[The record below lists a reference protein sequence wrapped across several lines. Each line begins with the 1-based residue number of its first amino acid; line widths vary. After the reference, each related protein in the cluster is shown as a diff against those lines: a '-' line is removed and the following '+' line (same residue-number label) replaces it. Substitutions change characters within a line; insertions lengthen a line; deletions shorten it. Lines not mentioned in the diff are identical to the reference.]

1 MKTAFITGGSSGIGQ
16 AVIAVFENSGWKV
29 IAPNKKELNLYDSA
43 NIQPHAAN
51 LTKNTQHLDAVIHIA
66 GIWHGTDEV
75 FANRSLENFS
85 PEQIATTMSVGL
97 SGFMVLC
104 AVLLPKLSK
113 NGTIVGITGTFSDGA
128 NGWLPYYTSK
138 RGLEDFLVGLSQ
150 DYPKGPRVYGISP
163 ADTATPAY
171 KKYYPEYADEAQSP
185 KVIADLCLSLV
196 NEETKAKT
204 GDIVEIRDGKVLPGF
219 HV

>member
-16 AVIAVFENSGWKV
+16 AVVSVFENAGWKV
-29 IAPNKKELNLYDSA
+29 IAPSKKELNLCDTA
-43 NIQPHAAN
+43 NIQSNADN
-51 LTKNTQHLDAVIHIA
+51 LTRSVLNLDAVIHIA
-66 GIWHGTDEV
+66 GIWHGSDEV
-75 FANRSLENFS
+75 FAHKSLENFTQ
-85 PEQIATTMSVGL
+85 EQITTTMSVGL

-104 AVLLPKLSK
+104 AALLPKLTK
-113 NGTIVGITGTFSDGA
+113 NGAIVGISGTFSDGA

-150 DYPKGPRVYGISP
+150 DYPKGPRVYGVSP

-196 NEETKAKT
+196 NEETKAKN
-204 GDIVEIRDGKVLPGF
+204 GDIIEIRDGKVSPGF